1 MFGISMPELILI
13 LAIALIVVGPEKL
26 PDIAKMLGRVIADFK
41 KSAAEFKDSFDVDD
55 EIKDIKKPFDD
66 IGNNIK
72 EIVGVKS
79 SSTKSSTDGQNQKK
93 YDSVEDPVMKK
104 EIEKEIEAESSNKE
118 KEKEPHN
125 NE

>member
-26 PDIAKMLGRVIADFK
+26 PDIAKTLGRVFADFK
-41 KSAAEFKDSFDVDD
+41 RSAAEFKDSFDVDD

-66 IGNNIK
+66 IGNSIK
-72 EIVGVKS
+72 EIVSVKS
-79 SSTKSSTDGQNQKK
+79 SGSKDSTADQNQKK
-93 YDSVEDPVMKK
+93 EDLVKDTVTKK
-104 EIEKEIEAESSNKE
+104 EIQAEASNKE
-118 KEKEPHN
+118 KNKERQN

>member
-26 PDIAKMLGRVIADFK
+26 PDIAKTLGRVIADFK

-72 EIVGVKS
+72 EIVGAKS
-79 SSTKSSTDGQNQKK
+79 SSTKSSTEGQNQKK
-93 YDSVEDPVMKK
+93 YDSVEDPVIKK
-104 EIEKEIEAESSNKE
+104 EIKKEIEAESSNKE
-118 KEKEPHN
+118 KELHN

>member
-26 PDIAKMLGRVIADFK
+26 PDIAKTLGRVFADFK
-41 KSAAEFKDSFDVDD
+41 RSAAEFKDSFDVDD

-66 IGNNIK
+66 IGNSIK
-72 EIVGVKS
+72 EIVSVKS
-79 SSTKSSTDGQNQKK
+79 SGSKDSTAEQNQKK
-93 YDSVEDPVMKK
+93 EDLVKDTVTKK
-104 EIEKEIEAESSNKE
+104 EIQAEASNKE
-118 KEKEPHN
+118 KNKERQN